1 MSGNFCP
8 TFHEIHP
15 YCLQLLML
23 YGNRRVTRPQL
34 THSNVTRFLASL
46 LFGAVMNCVIR
57 LVNAFLVNKYFLL
70 NICLG
75 GELLKFF
82 WGSMKSESVNHSV
95 VSVALHSHGL

>member
-8 TFHEIHP
+8 TFREIHP